1 VYEVRPGE
9 KTVAVRAT
17 EADTEVDKPTTED
30 ARKALEVTMKYFEL
44 NSIHLSADELE
55 TLQEFMERVDSDM
68 TESVFKSA
76 CGE

>member
-1 VYEVRPGE
+1 
-9 KTVAVRAT
+9 
-17 EADTEVDKPTTED
+17 
-30 ARKALEVTMKYFEL
+30 MKYFEL